1 MAKMQSHFS
10 VSIALAAGYAL
21 LGASGLKVPMDTVL
35 LASVLF
41 VIGGALP
48 NVDEGGG
55 TPAREFGGILAA
67 SSPLVLFTL
76 FPSMRAYGVSQV
88 ALIAVATYSLS
99 RIFIS
104 RALQHYTVHRGVFH
118 SLPAAI
124 ITFEV
129 FYLLFVGLPFLE
141 RFYVSF
147 AGFAGF
153 LSHLLMDAYGNLD
166 LVGRAMGKGERKA
179 RVLKF
184 GGTTWGSTMAVYGC
198 MIFLGWF
205 IVRDFYPNLHIFA
218 GVKY

>member
-10 VSIALAAGYAL
+10 ASIALAAGYAL
-21 LGASGLKVPMDTVL
+21 LGASGLKVPIDTVL

-41 VIGGALP
+41 VVGGALP

-55 TPAREFGGILAA
+55 APAREFGGILAA
-67 SSPLVLFTL
+67 SSPLVIFSL
-76 FPSMRAYGVSQV
+76 FPSLKGSGVSSV
-88 ALIAVATYSLS
+88 ALVAVITYSLS
-99 RIFIS
+99 RIVIS
-104 RALQHYTVHRGVFH
+104 RALQKYTVHRGVFH

-129 FYLLFVGLPFLE
+129 LYLLLSGLPFLE
-141 RFYVSF
+141 RFYVAF
-147 AGFAGF
+147 GGFAGF

-184 GGTTWGSTMAVYGC
+184 GGNTWGSTVAVYC
-198 MIFLGWF
+198 CVLFLGWF